1 LWSLADAGTISEA
14 EGFAN
19 ELANL
24 ECGVALWRFGGGDHR
39 RFGESF
45 DDRGV

>member
-1 LWSLADAGTISEA
+1 LDSGYLWGLADAGTI
-14 EGFAN
+14 

-24 ECGVALWRFGGGDHR
+24 ECGVVLWGFSGSDHR